1 MKNIFFYPLVLLVLL
16 ASTGC
21 AQNGFSKFYTDFS
34 QKYSN
39 LDPATFQPL
48 AADQQ
53 PQLML
58 GTNLQQDSFSMQVNG
73 YVPVGYSSFQGR
85 LESVGNV
92 LSQAN
97 KVGATH
103 VLLYSSG
110 VNSAAVST
118 YQMSDISVSNRFG
131 ERPASEQ
138 TARFSRGRG
147 YLQAA
152 SYWVERSRWEFG
164 AYVEELS
171 PDAKRAIG
179 LEGGC
184 QLAIVVAG
192 TAADRAGLIS
202 GDIVLQFAGN
212 KVAGSQG
219 FREALKNNAA
229 DTVSLLVYRDGD
241 FLEKAVQLKAEN
253 NRLTAK
259 TD

>member
-1 MKNIFFYPLVLLVLL
+1 VKTIFFYPWVLLVLL
-16 ASTGC
+16 ASAGC

-34 QKYSN
+34 HKYSN

-73 YVPVGYSSFQGR
+73 FVPVGYSSFQGR
-85 LESVGNV
+85 LETVDKV
-92 LSQAN
+92 LVQAN
-97 KVGATH
+97 TVGATH

-110 VNSAAVST
+110 VSPAVVSPYQPSA
-118 YQMSDISVSNRFG
+118 ISVSNRLG
-131 ERPASEQ
+131 EWPANEQ

-152 SYWVERSRWEFG
+152 LYWVARSRWELG
-164 AYVEELS
+164 AYVEELA
-171 PDAKRAIG
+171 PEMKQAIA
-179 LEGGC
+179 LEEGC
-184 QLAIVVAG
+184 RLAIVVAG
-192 TAADRAGLIS
+192 TAADRAGLLS

-212 KVAGSQG
+212 KVTGAED
-219 FREALKNNAA
+219 FRAALKENM
-229 DTVSLLVYRDGD
+229 DDRVSLLVYRDGD
-241 FLEKAVQLKAEN
+241 YLETEVTLAADN
-253 NRLTAK
+253 RRLTAK